1 MSINCFVNFGSKENN
16 MGKVVGI
23 DFGIINLVVVV
34 MEGGKFIVIV
44 NVEGMCIIFFVVGF
58 NKEGELVVG

>member
-1 MSINCFVNFGSKENN
+1 

-23 DFGIINLVVVV
+23 DFGIINFCVVV

-44 NVEGMCIIFFVVGF
+44 NVEGFCMIL
-58 NKEGELVVG
+58 LVVGYVKNGDCLVG

>member
-1 MSINCFVNFGSKENN
+1 

-58 NKEGELVVG
+58 NKEGELVVGQMGWW